1 MEQNG
6 PTDNQHQA
14 RTLRTIPV
22 TVISFT
28 KIQLKSNSRTTRVT
42 SRSRHQYTGLN
53 GVTPQKPVIFR
64 NRTRYWNHCATHC
77 HIVRRSFTH
86 KQEIRNSL
94 LHLLLPSS
102 FITHFFFSSSLP
114 TLLST
119 WFTDLLSIILCFSL
133 HILQLSSLA
142 ARACLTILPAVQD
155 SKQPHFRYTVRF
167 FFRHCK
173 PYHNQ
178 FTFKRFK
185 CTVCKQ
191 QQNLIFVKSGT
202 KVHQN
207 TWTSKSL

>member
-102 FITHFFFSSSLP
+102 FITHFFFLAHCLLYCRRGSL
-114 TLLST
+114 TSFLLSYVSL
-119 WFTDLLSIILCFSL
+119 FIFCSFRLS
-133 HILQLSSLA
+133 Q
-142 ARACLTILPAVQD
+142 RVPA
-155 SKQPHFRYTVRF
+155 
-167 FFRHCK
+167 
-173 PYHNQ
+173 
-178 FTFKRFK
+178 
-185 CTVCKQ
+185 
-191 QQNLIFVKSGT
+191 
-202 KVHQN
+202 
-207 TWTSKSL
+207 